1 MNWLKCRNYLLA
13 LGVVLLLPFMALGQS
28 HSAPVTINARIS
40 ETVALSVGQTFAESN
55 VRIESHGAGKTLGLT
70 LSGSSTDVM
79 AVSVPILIRSNT
91 GYGISCLVQSQAAR
105 LVNFAVIGARPTGRF
120 AAIDALASLRVAQE
134 LDSRSTNGR
143 IQTAF
148 IPLNL
153 SSSFSILSGPRRVS
167 LAGTL
172 SSMDN
177 ALEVTLLIAAK
188 AEANAGEWTLNLILT
203 ASPGNDS

>member
-1 MNWLKCRNYLLA
+1 LNWLKCRNYLLA

-120 AAIDALASLRVAQE
+120 ATMEAVASLKVARD
-134 LDSRSTNGR
+134 LDSRSTNGE

-148 IPLNL
+148 MPLNL
-153 SSSFSILSGPRRVS
+153 SSSFSILSGPRVS

-188 AEANAGEWTLNLILT
+188 PEADADEWTLHLILT
-203 ASPGNDS
+203 ASPENDS

>member
-1 MNWLKCRNYLLA
+1 MNWLKCRNYWLA
-13 LGVVLLLPFMALGQS
+13 AGVALLLTFMVRGQS
-28 HSAPVTINARIS
+28 HSAPVTINASVS
-40 ETVALSVGQTFAESN
+40 ETVALSVGQAFAENN
-55 VRIESHGAGKTLGLT
+55 VRIESRGAGKTLGLT

-79 AVSVPILIRSNT
+79 AVRVPILIRSNT
-91 GYGISCLVQSQAAR
+91 SYRISALVQSQTAT

-120 AAIDALASLRVAQE
+120 AAINAVASLNVAQE
-134 LDSRSTNGR
+134 LDNGR

-148 IPLNL
+148 MPLNL
-153 SSSFSILSGPRRVS
+153 SSSFSILSGNRIS

-188 AEANAGEWTLNLILT
+188 PEANADEWTLHLILT
-203 ASPGNDS
+203 ASTGDNS

>member
-1 MNWLKCRNYLLA
+1 MNWLKCRNYWLA
-13 LGVVLLLPFMALGQS
+13 AGVVLLLPFMVRGQS
-28 HSAPVTINARIS
+28 HSAPVTINASVS
-40 ETVALSVGQTFAESN
+40 ETVALSVDQPFAENN

-79 AVSVPILIRSNT
+79 AVRVPILIRSNT
-91 GYGISCLVQSQAAR
+91 SYRISALVQSQTAT

-120 AAIDALASLRVAQE
+120 AAINAVASLNIARE
-134 LDSRSTNGR
+134 LDSLSPNGR
-143 IQTAF
+143 MQTPF
-148 IPLNL
+148 MPLNL
-153 SSSFSILSGPRRVS
+153 SSSFSILSGLRVS

-177 ALEVTLLIAAK
+177 ALEVTVLIAAK
-188 AEANAGEWTLNLILT
+188 PAAGADDWTLHLILT

>member
-1 MNWLKCRNYLLA
+1 MI
-13 LGVVLLLPFMALGQS
+13 LLLPFMARGQS
-28 HSAPVTINARIS
+28 HSALVTINASVS
-40 ETVALSVGQTFAESN
+40 ETVALSVGESFAENN
-55 VRIESHGAGKTLGLT
+55 VRIESHGAGKTLGLM
-70 LSGSSTDVM
+70 LSGSSTEVV
-79 AVSVPILIRSNT
+79 AVRVPILIRSNT
-91 GYGISCLVQSQAAR
+91 VYGISALVQSQSAT

-120 AAIDALASLRVAQE
+120 AAVDAVASLRVAQE

>member
-1 MNWLKCRNYLLA
+1 MI
-13 LGVVLLLPFMALGQS
+13 LLLPFMARGQS
-28 HSAPVTINARIS
+28 HSALVTINASVS
-40 ETVALSVGQTFAESN
+40 ETVALSVGESFAENN
-55 VRIESHGAGKTLGLT
+55 VRIESHGAGKTLGLM
-70 LSGSSTDVM
+70 LSGSSTEVV
-79 AVSVPILIRSNT
+79 AVRVPILIRSNT
-91 GYGISCLVQSQAAR
+91 VYGISALVQSQSAT

-120 AAIDALASLRVAQE
+120 AAVDAVASLRVAQE

-148 IPLNL
+148 VPLNL

>member
-1 MNWLKCRNYLLA
+1 
-13 LGVVLLLPFMALGQS
+13 VVLLLPFMALGQS

-40 ETVALSVGQTFAESN
+40 ETVAISVGQTFAESN

-134 LDSRSTNGR
+134 LDSRSANGR

-153 SSSFSILSGPRRVS
+153 SSSFLILSGSRVS

-188 AEANAGEWTLNLILT
+188 PEAGAGEWTLDLILT
-203 ASPGNDS
+203 ASPG

>member
-1 MNWLKCRNYLLA
+1 
-13 LGVVLLLPFMALGQS
+13 MALGQS

-91 GYGISCLVQSQAAR
+91 LYGISALVQSQSAR

-148 IPLNL
+148 MPLNL
-153 SSSFSILSGPRRVS
+153 SSSFSVLSGPRVS

-172 SSMDN
+172 SSIDN
-177 ALEVTLLIAAK
+177 AVEVTLLITAK
-188 AEANAGEWTLNLILT
+188 PEANAGEWTLHLILT
-203 ASPGNDS
+203 ASPGDNS